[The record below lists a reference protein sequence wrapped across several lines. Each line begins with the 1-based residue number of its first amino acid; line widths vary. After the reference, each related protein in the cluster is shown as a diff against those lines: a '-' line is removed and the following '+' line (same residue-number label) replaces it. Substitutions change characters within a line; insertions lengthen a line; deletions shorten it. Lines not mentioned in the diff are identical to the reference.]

1 MENRA
6 NPRAHTNNSVKIQN
20 QARRAWAALVG
31 RSTPKNTYE
40 VGDWE
45 EGGGEDRERVRRV
58 EHFDNGEGVV
68 AVGAPVALLLLLKLN
83 SGREVSP
90 GQSAFDPQGEHA
102 GTEPTVKAGQP
113 KQDTLLPRDSKSLAL
128 FEKEEGRRG
137 GGQVKAL
144 QSLSVEAVG
153 EEGCFP
159 GEQVKGIARHWVSC
173 IAPVVAVVFPGGHFR
188 HCEDMVAPE
197 AELYFPKSHSVGV
210 EEEGPLYAPGG
221 VGVHSGEPA
230 WEE

>member
-1 MENRA
+1 
-6 NPRAHTNNSVKIQN
+6 
-20 QARRAWAALVG
+20 VG

-40 VGDWE
+40 VGVKEVGGREDWE
-45 EGGGEDRERVRRV
+45 RVVRV
-58 EHFDNGEGVV
+58 GQVEKGEGEE
-68 AVGAPVALLLLLKLN
+68 AVSEGAPAIVTLLLLLKLN

-90 GQSAFDPQGEHA
+90 GQNTFDPQGEQA
-102 GTEPTVKAGQP
+102 GTLPTVKAGHP

-137 GGQVKAL
+137 GGHIKAL
-144 QSLSVEAVG
+144 QSFSVEAVG

-188 HCEDMVAPE
+188 HCEDVVAPD
-197 AELYFPKSHSVGV
+197 AELYFPRSHCVGV

-221 VGVHSGEPA
+221 V
-230 WEE
+230 

>member
-1 MENRA
+1 M
-6 NPRAHTNNSVKIQN
+6 
-20 QARRAWAALVG
+20 G

-40 VGDWE
+40 VGVKE
-45 EGGGEDRERVRRV
+45 EGGRVDWERVERV
-58 EHFDNGEGVV
+58 GQVDKGEGEEE
-68 AVGAPVALLLLLKLN
+68 VGAIVTLLLLKLN

-90 GQSAFDPQGEHA
+90 GQNTFDPQGEQA
-102 GTEPTVKAGQP
+102 GTLPTVKAGHP

-137 GGQVKAL
+137 GGHVKAL
-144 QSLSVEAVG
+144 QSFSVEAVG

-188 HCEDMVAPE
+188 HCEDMVAPD
-197 AELYFPKSHSVGV
+197 AELYFPRSHWVGV

-221 VGVHSGEPA
+221 V
-230 WEE
+230 

>member
-1 MENRA
+1 M
-6 NPRAHTNNSVKIQN
+6 QN
-20 QARRAWAALVG
+20 QARRIWAAVAG

-45 EGGGEDRERVRRV
+45 VGGREDWERLERVGQVDKGEGGVS
-58 EHFDNGEGVV
+58 
-68 AVGAPVALLLLLKLN
+68 VGAPVALLLLLKLN

-90 GQSAFDPQGEHA
+90 GHKTFDPQGEHA

-113 KQDTLLPRDSKSLAL
+113 KQDTLLPSDSLSLAL
-128 FEKEEGRRG
+128 FEKDEGRRG

-144 QSLSVEAVG
+144 QSFSVEAVG

-159 GEQVKGIARHWVSC
+159 GEQVKGIARHCVSC
-173 IAPVVAVVFPGGHFR
+173 IAPVVAVVFPDGHFR
-188 HCEDMVAPE
+188 HCEDKVAPE
-197 AELYFPKSHSVGV
+197 AVLYFPRSHCVGV

-221 VGVHSGEPA
+221 V
-230 WEE
+230 